1 MPPEAAILLRL
12 LATGRIRV
20 EDIEAAARTR
30 IT

>member
-1 MPPEAAILLRL
+1 MPLEPAIVLRL
-12 LATGRIRV
+12 LATSKIRV